1 MTESA
6 RVPSVPPTHTRLP
19 RVADGCALLTAAVG
33 LLAVAGWLLGIDPL
47 KRVLPGL
54 AAMKFNTALG
64 FVLAGSGLRWRK
76 RVPVRFALG
85 ALVALIGALS
95 LAEHL
100 AGLDLRIDQF
110 FVRDILA
117 PQEAAFPP
125 GRMALSTALC
135 FLLLGIGLL
144 GSGGALRRLDRDPT
158 QSVGVSRY
166 VGYATE
172 LLALVATVI
181 GGLSL
186 VAFPTGAVYLR
197 QLPGFVSMALPT
209 AAAFV
214 VLGVGIL
221 CAADGMVVKSMHLR
235 GTGRV
240 LWLGFGVLT
249 CLLAAVGIVFAVNI
263 QTLAEDLHAQANVA
277 RPRREATLD
286 LENAVLGYGQAVRLA
301 VVGDTQ
307 ARHAATDD
315 VIELDRHLAEYRGL
329 ATTLREQE
337 LAARFAVQWRDVL
350 TRGAALL
357 EAGGRAS
364 PEDLARFAALR
375 MQLQKL
381 VKDEMRVEA
390 IDSFEARKTTTLRDL
405 RTTGRLPLLLLVV
418 CVLLALLTSG
428 IVARAVS
435 KQEDIVGEQREW
447 LRVTLSSI
455 GDAVIACDTG
465 RRITFINPVAE
476 SLTGWKT
483 EEALGQPI
491 ATVLRLINEQTHEPA
506 ADIAEQVLREGRV
519 VALANHTALCTRD
532 GHQVPIED
540 SAAPI
545 ADSLGKIAGVVL
557 VFHDVTQRRR
567 AINQMKESEARLRLL
582 SGTAGRLLAAE
593 NPQTVVNDLCQ
604 GVMEHLDCQAFF
616 NFLADEST
624 GRLRLNACAG
634 IPDEEVRKLEWLDS
648 GVAVC
653 GCVARD
659 KQRLIAEDILN
670 CSDPR
675 TKLVKSYGIQAYC
688 CHPLMVQ
695 GQLIGTLSFGTRTRP
710 HFSPD
715 DVETMHTVADQV
727 ATAMERM
734 QAQAALRAANEQLR
748 EADRRKN
755 EFLAVLSHELRNPL
769 APIRNSLY
777 ILDRATPGSDQA
789 RRAQK
794 VIDRQVGHLS
804 RLVDDL
810 LDLTRI
816 SRDKIRLELQLLEL
830 NDLVRRTVEDHRLLF
845 EKSEIQ
851 IEVNLDPE
859 RVSVNADGT
868 RLAQVIGN
876 LLQNAAKFTGHGGRA
891 TVSVS
896 VDLASRQAVIRVSD
910 TGAGIAPELIGRL
923 FQPFMQADTTLDRSK
938 GGLGLG
944 LALVKGLVEL
954 HGGDVGV
961 HSDGLGKGAEFVV
974 SLPLAAEGAIAP
986 EMNRNSTDHPG
997 RRVLVIEDNVDG
1009 ADSLRE
1015 VLQLDGHEVTVA
1027 YNGPAGLA
1035 KARSFRPEVVLCD
1048 IGLPGMDGYDVA
1060 RAFRADEA
1068 LKDVFLVALSGYALP
1083 DDLQRARE
1091 AGFERHIAKPPSI
1104 EQIAQVLADLTPAK
1118 ACDDPPSEGRP
1129 VEPPA
1134 RL

>member
-1 MTESA
+1 MND
-6 RVPSVPPTHTRLP
+6 RIPPGFSREASTDTRLS

-54 AAMKFNTALG
+54 AATKFNTALG
-64 FVLAGSGLRWRK
+64 FVLAGSGLWWRR
-76 RVPVRFALG
+76 RVPVRLALG
-85 ALVALIGALS
+85 ALVALMGALS

-100 AGLDLRIDQF
+100 AGLDLPIDQF

-144 GSGGALRRLDRDPT
+144 GSGGARRRVRLGF
-158 QSVGVSRY
+158 V
-166 VGYATE
+166 AE

-186 VAFPTGAVYLR
+186 LAFPTGAVYLR

-214 VLGVGIL
+214 ALGVGIL
-221 CAADGMVVKSMHLR
+221 CAAEGMVVKSLRLR

-240 LWLGFGVLT
+240 LWIGFGVLT
-249 CLLAAVGIVFAVNI
+249 CLLATVGIVFAVNI
-263 QTLAEDLHAQANVA
+263 QILAEDLHAQANVA
-277 RPRREATLD
+277 RPRREATLE
-286 LENAVLGYGQAVRLA
+286 LENGVLGYGQAVRLA
-301 VVGDTQ
+301 MAGDAQ
-307 ARHAATDD
+307 ARHAASDD
-315 VIELDRHLAEYRGL
+315 AIQLDRHLAEYRGL

-337 LAARFAVQWRDVL
+337 LAARFAVEWRDVL

-357 EAGGRAS
+357 ETGSQAS
-364 PEDLARFAALR
+364 PEDMARFAVLR
-375 MQLQKL
+375 MQLQKF
-381 VKDEMRVEA
+381 VEDEMHVEA
-390 IDSFEARKTTTLRDL
+390 VDDFEARKTTTLRDL

-418 CVLLALLTSG
+418 SVLLALLTSG
-428 IVARAVS
+428 TVARAVS
-435 KQEDIVGEQREW
+435 KQEQTVGEQREW

-455 GDAVIACDTG
+455 GDAVIACDAE

-483 EEALGQPI
+483 EEAIGQPI

-506 ADIAEQVLREGRV
+506 TDIAEQVLREGRV
-519 VALANHTALCTRD
+519 VALANHTALLTRD
-532 GHQVPIED
+532 GRQVPIED

-545 ADSLGKIAGVVL
+545 ADNLGKVTGAVL

-567 AINQMKESEARLRLL
+567 ATNQLQESEARLRLL

-593 NPQTVVNDLCQ
+593 NPQTVVNELCQ
-604 GVMEHLDCQAFF
+604 EVMQHLDCQAFF

-634 IPDEEVRKLEWLDS
+634 IPDEEVRKLEWLDY

-659 KQRLIAEDILN
+659 KQRMIAEDILN
-670 CSDPR
+670 SSDPR

-695 GQLIGTLSFGTRTRP
+695 GQLIGTLSFGTRTRS

-755 EFLAVLSHELRNPL
+755 EFLAMLSHELRNPL

-777 ILDRATPGSDQA
+777 ILDRAAPGSDQA
-789 RRAQK
+789 RRAQM
-794 VIDRQVGHLS
+794 VIDRQVAHLS
-804 RLVDDL
+804 HLVDDL

-816 SRDKIRLELQLLEL
+816 SRNKIRLDLRLLEL
-830 NDLVRRTVEDHRLLF
+830 NDLVRRVVEDHRLLF

-851 IEVNLDPE
+851 VEVKLDPE

-891 TVSVS
+891 TVFVS
-896 VDLASRQAVIRVSD
+896 VDLPKRQAVIRVSD
-910 TGAGIAPELIGRL
+910 TGAGIPSELIGRL

-954 HGGDVGV
+954 HGGDVCV

-974 SLPLAAEGAIAP
+974 SLPLAAEGAVAP
-986 EMNRNSTDHPG
+986 EMNRSSADHPG
-997 RRVLVIEDNVDG
+997 RRVLIIEDNIDA

-1015 VLQLDGHEVTVA
+1015 VLQLDGHEVAVA
-1027 YNGPAGLA
+1027 YNGPEGLA
-1035 KARSFRPEVVLCD
+1035 KARSFRPEVVFCD

-1060 RAFRADEA
+1060 RAFRANEA
-1068 LKDVFLVALSGYALP
+1068 LKGAFLVALSGYALP
-1083 DDLQRARE
+1083 DDLQRARD
-1091 AGFERHIAKPPSI
+1091 AGFARHIAKPPSI
-1104 EQIAQVLADLTPAK
+1104 EQITQVLADLALSRP
-1118 ACDDPPSEGRP
+1118 CDETPSEGRAAELP
-1129 VEPPA
+1129 S